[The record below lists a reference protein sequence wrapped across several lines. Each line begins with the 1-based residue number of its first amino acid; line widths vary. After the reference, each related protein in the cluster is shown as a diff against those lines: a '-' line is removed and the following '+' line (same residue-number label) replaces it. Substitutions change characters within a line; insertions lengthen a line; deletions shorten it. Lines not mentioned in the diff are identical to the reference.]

1 VYEVIPYLWIERGEL
16 PPGLLTSLGPNVL
29 ALGPDYLKIPFRR
42 EGGRLEVTR

>member
-1 VYEVIPYLWIERGEL
+1 LLIERADL
-16 PPGLLTSLGPNVL
+16 PPGLLASLGPDVM